1 MISKL
6 GKCSPWLWRSWHDQ
20 HCYDQRPTMSA
31 EWVHKIFRH
40 ISECYILS
48 MDPKFASP
56 DLMLVKEGE
65 SLSCGDVASWLF
77 SLSFTGLKLQ
87 LCLVN
92 YQYHWENI
100 EAQLLYLQNSLV
112 RGRQRSWAWTWTTCH
127 GTRSAPVRGWRNE
140 KVIIWKPMAYCLLVA
155 IPRMARIAPWSSAPS
170 KSTELQGKEVINSM
184 DCKYFKCLRNL
195 NFTCYLFWGLTLED
209 SPCTKPSPAPA
220 SHPP

>member
-1 MISKL
+1 MAVWCCLIVVFIIIN
-6 GKCSPWLWRSWHDQ
+6 RAQ
-20 HCYDQRPTMSA
+20 A
-31 EWVHKIFRH
+31 A
-40 ISECYILS
+40 
-48 MDPKFASP
+48 ASP
-56 DLMLVKEGE
+56 RH
-65 SLSCGDVASWLF
+65 
-77 SLSFTGLKLQ
+77 
-87 LCLVN
+87 VN

-220 SHPP
+220 SNPPKPRQPVGAGHWSRMSNCS